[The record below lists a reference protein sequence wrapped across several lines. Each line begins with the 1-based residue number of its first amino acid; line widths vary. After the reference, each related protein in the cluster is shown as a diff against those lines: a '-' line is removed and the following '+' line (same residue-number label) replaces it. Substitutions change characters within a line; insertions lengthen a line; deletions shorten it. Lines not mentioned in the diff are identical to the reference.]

1 MSKSALLSDVAS
13 KEVNL
18 PRRDWI
24 LLPALSLLTICIIA
38 VSTEAIALRVF
49 PAYGDM
55 KNCLV
60 WNDRSTGVRGI
71 PNCVCREKIPEGQ
84 LVDYRFN
91 SCGDYT
97 SIECGQKPPG
107 VYRIVMTGTSFPVG
121 LGVPREKTF
130 AVLLPQELSRR
141 TGRRVELY
149 NASLPRK
156 SPRIMDL
163 RFSEMLALKPDLILL
178 ALNYSDVQIATVV
191 APSDYVFENVSPP
204 HLAGD
209 FAGHS
214 SRTVGS
220 TLARLREKAESAALV
235 LLHEVNN
242 HWTQS
247 RSYVML
253 THFLAAT
260 ESQSQLVKRNRTSEG
275 QYLSAVPSPAR
286 LMHLREFDGYVADI
300 QERARAAGVPV
311 AVVLLPTRIQAAM
324 ISSGQWPPDI
334 DPLHFDNQLRSVIE
348 SHGGIYLDVLPR
360 FRAIP
365 NAEQA
370 FFPADGHFNEE
381 GHLMVSDLLAKEL
394 TSGTVPG
401 LRVVPKSQDALEKDR

>member
-1 MSKSALLSDVAS
+1 MSKTALLSDAAS
-13 KEVNL
+13 KEVKL

-24 LLPALSLLTICIIA
+24 LLPVLSLLTICIVA
-38 VSTEAIALRVF
+38 VSTEVIALRVF

-71 PNCVCREKIPEGQ
+71 PNCVCRQKIPEGQ
-84 LVDYRFN
+84 PVEYRFN

-107 VYRIVMTGTSFPVG
+107 VYRIVMTGTSFGVG
-121 LGVPREKTF
+121 LGVAREKTF

-149 NASLPRK
+149 NASLPLK
-156 SPRIMDL
+156 SARIMDL
-163 RFSEMLALKPDLILL
+163 WFNEMLALKPDLILL
-178 ALNYSDVQIATVV
+178 ALNYSDVQIATVA
-191 APSDYVFENVSPP
+191 APSDYVPENVSPP
-204 HLAGD
+204 HPASD
-209 FAGHS
+209 FAGNS
-214 SRTVGS
+214 SQTVGS
-220 TLARLREKAESAALV
+220 TLTKLREKAESATLL
-235 LLHEVNN
+235 LLHQINN
-242 HWTQS
+242 HWTES
-247 RSYVML
+247 RSCVLL

-260 ESQSQLVKRNRTSEG
+260 ENQSQFVKRNRTSEG

-286 LMHLREFDGYVADI
+286 LMHLREFDGYVADME
-300 QERARAAGVPV
+300 ERGRAAGAPIV
-311 AVVLLPTRIQAAM
+311 VVLLPTRVQAAM

-334 DPLHFDNQLRSVIE
+334 DPLQFDNQLRSVIE

-365 NAEQA
+365 NAEQG
-370 FFPADGHFNEE
+370 FFPADRHFNEE

-394 TSGTVPG
+394 TSGTVPA
-401 LRVVPKSQDALEKDR
+401 LSAVPKPQDASEKDR